1 MIDSLDTQ
9 KKKKV
14 CVFLC
19 SCFAHA
25 MRNTRKAKAPLE
37 LNLAKDIKK
46 NKKGFFKY
54 MNNKR
59 KAKDNVGLLPNGRDT
74 LVTENAEKAELLNA
88 AFALGQDQ
96 PSGISDLG
104 DQGRGVLKGRF
115 FPWSRIFGLENNQAN
130 LMFTSPWA
138 LIGFIHKC

>member
-1 MIDSLDTQ
+1 MI
-9 KKKKV
+9 
-14 CVFLC
+14 
-19 SCFAHA
+19 
-25 MRNTRKAKAPLE
+25 NTRDAKAPLE
-37 LNLAKDIKK
+37 LNLAKDVKK

-96 PSGISDLG
+96 QSGIYDLG

-115 FPWSRIFGLENNQAN
+115 SLGQGYFG
-130 LMFTSPWA
+130 
-138 LIGFIHKC
+138 